1 MLRGL
6 LKRQL
11 YRSVG
16 LTVLFC
22 AILTLQLNA
31 SWESSRDGRYY
42 QDGAKYMSQF
52 DLNDSDTFF
61 AVLVEDTN
69 KAIDTVS
76 DIEWFTDYEGEIP
89 EGVVN
94 PLDIASSG
102 AMYMDYDMV
111 IWRERMLDLPGKYT
125 DSIRGDEYMLT
136 SLADRLNYSRNLSMI
151 ITNHQEIAARGMRRG
166 GVNAPLYKLAEA
178 ELNSIPLDF
187 KVQDTAYTQNFL
199 DYMEG
204 DWCLIALIAL
214 IFFGSFST
222 LAQQRVTWQISVSK
236 LGERKYVLMQ
246 IATTLIIALVVF
258 MVYHIGVLLACCQWQ
273 PSQIAWELPIQ
284 CIAGDVFDSFEIILN
299 LKVWEYILL
308 LCGMKCLFG
317 LLIAFGILLISL
329 LCKNNTLAAL
339 GSVSVCGGL
348 ILLSDSEV
356 LGNMLIGNASSLLE
370 GLCWARFDD
379 ITISYSAMYF
389 IILPILIIAVAS
401 LLALLAKPTM
411 RRCSR

>member
-11 YRSVG
+11 YRAVD

-22 AILTLQLNA
+22 AILTLQLYA
-31 SWESSRDGRYY
+31 SWESSWDGIYY

-61 AVLVEDTN
+61 AALAEDTN
-69 KAIDTVS
+69 NAIDTVS
-76 DIEWFTDYEGEIP
+76 DIEWFADYEGEIP
-89 EGVVN
+89 EGVVD
-94 PLDIASSG
+94 PLLVASSG
-102 AMYMDYDMV
+102 AVYMDYDMV
-111 IWRERMLDLPGKYT
+111 IWRERMLDLPGIYT

-166 GVNAPLYKLAEA
+166 GVNAQLYKLAEA
-178 ELNSIPLDF
+178 ELNDIELDF

-204 DWCLIALIAL
+204 DWCFVVLLAL
-214 IFFGSFST
+214 IFFGSFSA
-222 LAQQRVTWQISVSK
+222 LAQHRVTWQISVSK

-246 IATTLIIALVVF
+246 IAATMIIALVVF
-258 MVYHIGVLLACCQWQ
+258 TVYHTGVLLVCCQWQ
-273 PSQIAWELPIQ
+273 PGQIAWELPIQ

-317 LLIAFGILLISL
+317 LLIAVVILLISL
-329 LCKNNTLAAL
+329 LSKNNILSAL
-339 GSVSVCGGL
+339 GSVSVCGAL
-348 ILLSDSEV
+348 ILLSDSKV
-356 LGNMLIGNASSLLE
+356 LGNMLIGNAGALME
-370 GLCWARFDD
+370 GLCWASFDD
-379 ITISYSAMYF
+379 ITISYSTMYF
-389 IILPILIIAVAS
+389 ITLPILILAVAG
-401 LLALLAKPTM
+401 LLVLLAKPAM
-411 RRCSR
+411 RRCCR

>member
-11 YRSVG
+11 YRAVG

-31 SWESSRDGRYY
+31 SWESSWDGIYY
-42 QDGAKYMSQF
+42 QDGTKYMSRF

-61 AVLVEDTN
+61 ATLVEDTN
-69 KAIDTVS
+69 KAIDTVTE
-76 DIEWFTDYEGEIP
+76 IEWFADYEGEIP

-94 PLDIASSG
+94 PLEMASNG

-151 ITNHQEIAARGMRRG
+151 ITNHQEIAARGIRRG
-166 GVNAPLYKLAEA
+166 GVNASLYKLAEA
-178 ELNSIPLDF
+178 ELNSIPLEF

-199 DYMEG
+199 DYMES
-204 DWCLIALIAL
+204 DWCFIALLAL
-214 IFFGSFST
+214 IFFGGFST

-236 LGERKYVLMQ
+236 LGERKYALTQ
-246 IATTLIIALVVF
+246 ISATLIITLVVF
-258 MVYHIGVLLACCQWQ
+258 AVYHIGILLACCQWQ
-273 PSQIAWELPIQ
+273 PGQIAWELSIQ

-308 LCGMKCLFG
+308 LCTMKCLFG
-317 LLIAFGILLISL
+317 LLLAFIILLISL

-348 ILLSDSEV
+348 ILLSDPKV
-356 LGNMLIGNASSLLE
+356 LGNMLIGNAGALLE

-379 ITISYSAMYF
+379 ITISYSSMYF
-389 IILPILIIAVAS
+389 ITLPILIFAIAG
-401 LLALLAKPTM
+401 LLVLLAKPAM